1 MNTILNMLLS
11 SLLLYKYFAI
21 FIVIF
26 LAAVA
31 LPLPTDSML
40 LAAGA
45 LASQGYFS
53 FSLALMV
60 AVGANI
66 AGDSFGYFIAKRYGR
81 SALQMLHI
89 RTPSYIDRLEQYIR
103 EHPGPTIFF
112 TRFFG
117 TADPLGNIFSG
128 LSKVPFGV
136 FLLYD
141 IPGNFISNGG
151 FLYAGYILGDNWKN
165 FSKMV
170 STPVWVAIGG
180 MIILIFILNGWRKGL
195 HHKKERKGYLTNVY
209 NLCHSL

>member
-1 MNTILNMLLS
+1 MNSFLDILLS
-11 SLLLYKYFAI
+11 FLLLYKYFAI

-31 LPLPTDSML
+31 LPLPTNSML

-53 FSLALMV
+53 FSLALVV

-66 AGDSFGYFIAKRYGR
+66 TGDSFGYFVAKKYGR
-81 SALQMLHI
+81 PTLQILHI
-89 RTPSYIDRLEQYIR
+89 RIPSYIDRLEQHLQK
-103 EHPGPTIFF
+103 HPGPVIFF

-128 LSKVPFGV
+128 LSRIPFGV

-151 FLYAGYILGDNWKN
+151 FLYAGYLLGDNWKN
-165 FSKMV
+165 FSKIV
-170 STPVWVAIGG
+170 SAPEWITIGCLV
-180 MIILIFILNGWRKGL
+180 ILAFLINSWRNGR
-195 HHKKERKGYLTNVY
+195 HKKTAAR
-209 NLCHSL
+209 